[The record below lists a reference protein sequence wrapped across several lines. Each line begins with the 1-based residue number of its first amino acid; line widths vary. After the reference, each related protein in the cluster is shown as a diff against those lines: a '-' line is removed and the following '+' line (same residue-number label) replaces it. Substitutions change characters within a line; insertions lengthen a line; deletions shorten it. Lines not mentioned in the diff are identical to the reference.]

1 MSLALCLA
9 MEIFLICLKSAKELS
24 QLITIEVS
32 SRLLKVTF
40 SPFLLFLKNTTCFL
54 FSIIYNDLDS
64 IHHPL
69 QGLILLT
76 CDLALEHHRY
86 YHTIECIFLCPS
98 QDLFINIFMVY
109 HVRITFVALG
119 FKLPSPFIKWAF

>member
-64 IHHPL
+64 IHHPF
-69 QGLILLT
+69 T
-76 CDLALEHHRY
+76 RSD
-86 YHTIECIFLCPS
+86 
-98 QDLFINIFMVY
+98 
-109 HVRITFVALG
+109 FVNL
-119 FKLPSPFIKWAF
+119 